1 MTGGD
6 EMKKPAQRLFPNLI
20 LFACACIMIFS
31 LCAHAANPI
40 ITSTYTAD
48 PSPHQWSD
56 GKYYMYCSHD
66 QDADVD
72 WNMVDYHIFSSTDL
86 VNWVD
91 NGIAFKNTDSPFGT
105 GALWAPD
112 CIYRNGVY
120 YLYFPQNSAIGVAT
134 STSPTG
140 PFTNAKK
147 LYQTANSQYTYD
159 PMIFVDDDNQAYLLV
174 SSCMN
179 PDGAF
184 KPVLCKLG
192 ADMISITHDTIL
204 STTGNFH
211 EGPWMFKRNGMYYLT
226 WGGGDC
232 SYSTSTSLLG
242 PYTSKGVIC
251 NQWRDSSG
259 NLIAGAQQHP
269 GIACFS
275 GHWYFASAWG
285 APDNK
290 RRRIFMEYLYFNADG
305 TIKFITPDMQGVVA
319 PGLPFYKVEAENYD
333 TMSGV
338 QPETCGDTNQGYDLG
353 SIGNGG
359 YAVYKNMNFASGANS
374 FQARVASANNGGTIE
389 IRLDSLSGTLAGTC
403 AVPGTGGW
411 QTWATKSCSV
421 SGASG
426 MHSVFLKFTGGS
438 GYLLNLN
445 WFTFVANTTQTVLP
459 KVPALENAAGQRG
472 RKASISLNAG
482 AAAIEYPPSVQLYDV
497 SGKRLFSQGKAAAA
511 GKRAAGLY
519 VSPCAR

>member
-1 MTGGD
+1 M
-6 EMKKPAQRLFPNLI
+6 
-20 LFACACIMIFS
+20 CIRDAFRSIRI
-31 LCAHAANPI
+31 HAANPI

-72 WNMVDYHIFSSTDL
+72 WNMVDYHVFSSTDL

-91 NGIAFKNTDSPFGT
+91 NGIAFKNTDSPFGN
-105 GALWAPD
+105 GAALWAPD
-112 CIYRNGVY
+112 CMYRNGLY
-120 YLYFPQNSAIGVAT
+120 YLYYPQNSVIGVAT

-147 LYQTANSQYTYD
+147 LYQTANSQYSYD

-184 KPVLCKLG
+184 VPVLCKLG
-192 ADMISITHDTIL
+192 ADMKSITQETIL

-211 EGPWMFKRNGMYYLT
+211 EGPWMFKRSGIYYLT

-232 SYSTSTSLLG
+232 SYSTSTNLNG
-242 PYTSKGVIC
+242 PYTSRGVIC
-251 NQWRDSSG
+251 NQWRDSNG
-259 NLIAGAQQHP
+259 NLIAGDQQHP

-290 RRRIFMEYLYFNADG
+290 RRQIFMEYLYFNADG
-305 TIKFITPDMQGVVA
+305 TIKFITPDMKGVVA
-319 PGLPFYKVEAENYD
+319 PGLPYYQVEAENYD

-338 QPETCGDTNQGYDLG
+338 QTETCSDTNQGYDLG

-359 YAVYKNMNFASGANS
+359 FAVYKNMNFGSGAIS
-374 FQARVASANNGGTIE
+374 FQARVASANSGGNIE
-389 IRLDSLSGTLAGTC
+389 IRLDSLSGALAGTC
-403 AVPGTGGW
+403 AVSGTGAW
-411 QTWATKSCSV
+411 QTWTTKSCTVNGV
-421 SGASG
+421 SGA
-426 MHSVFLKFTGGS
+426 HDLYLKFSGGS
-438 GYLLNLN
+438 GYLFNLN
-445 WFTFVANTTQTVLP
+445 WFTFTPSPTQTVSQA
-459 KVPALENAAGQRG
+459 PALKNATGRTGWKALPSLTAGT
-472 RKASISLNAG
+472 
-482 AAAIEYPPSVQLYDV
+482 AAITNRTIESRPSLQLYDV
-497 SGKRLFSQGKAAAA
+497 LGKRLLFQSGASAA
-511 GKRAAGLY
+511 GNRASGVY
-519 VSPCAR
+519 VYPGAR

>member
-1 MTGGD
+1 
-6 EMKKPAQRLFPNLI
+6 MKKSISHLLPDKISSMYVF
-20 LFACACIMIFS
+20 IMLFS
-31 LCAHAANPI
+31 LRLYAANPV

-48 PSPHQWSD
+48 PSPHQWSN

-72 WNMVDYHIFSSTDL
+72 WNMVDYHVFSSTDL
-86 VNWVD
+86 VTWID

-112 CIYRNGVY
+112 CMYRNGQY
-120 YLYFPQNSAIGVAT
+120 YLYYPQNSVIGVAT
-134 STSPTG
+134 SASPTG

-147 LYQTANSQYTYD
+147 LYQTANSQYSYD

-179 PDGAF
+179 PGGAF

-192 ADMISITHDTIL
+192 PDMMSVTQETIL

-211 EGPWMFKRNGMYYLT
+211 EGPWLFKRNGIYYLT

-232 SYSTSTSLLG
+232 SYSTSTSITG

-251 NQWRDSSG
+251 NQWRDANG
-259 NLIAGAQQHP
+259 NLIPGNQQHP

-275 GHWYFASAWG
+275 GQWYFASAWG

-319 PGLPFYKVEAENYD
+319 P
-333 TMSGV
+333 S
-338 QPETCGDTNQGYDLG
+338 
-353 SIGNGG
+353 
-359 YAVYKNMNFASGANS
+359 
-374 FQARVASANNGGTIE
+374 
-389 IRLDSLSGTLAGTC
+389 
-403 AVPGTGGW
+403 
-411 QTWATKSCSV
+411 
-421 SGASG
+421 
-426 MHSVFLKFTGGS
+426 
-438 GYLLNLN
+438 
-445 WFTFVANTTQTVLP
+445 TQTVSP
-459 KVPALENAAGQRG
+459 APVPGNVAGRAG
-472 RKASISLNAG
+472 GTASASVNKG
-482 AAAIEYPPSVQLYDV
+482 AAMIRDGAFSNMSVFPFSAPLYEV
-497 SGKRLFSQGKAAAA
+497 SGKRLFSRTGAPDGGKKAS
-511 GKRAAGLY
+511 GVYLY
-519 VSPCAR
+519 RGAQ

>member
-1 MTGGD
+1 
-6 EMKKPAQRLFPNLI
+6 
-20 LFACACIMIFS
+20 MIFS
-31 LCAHAANPI
+31 LCIYAANPI

-48 PSPHQWSD
+48 PSPHKWSD

-72 WNMVDYHIFSSTDL
+72 WNMVDYHVFSSTDL
-86 VNWVD
+86 VTWVD
-91 NGIAFKNTDSPFGT
+91 NGIAFKNTDSPFST

-112 CIYRNGVY
+112 CMYRNGQY
-120 YLYFPQNSAIGVAT
+120 YLYYPQNSVIGVAT
-134 STSPTG
+134 STSPAG

-147 LYQTANSQYTYD
+147 LYQTANSQYSYD

-179 PDGAF
+179 PGGVF

-192 ADMISITHDTIL
+192 ADMVSITHDTIL

-211 EGPWMFKRNGMYYLT
+211 EGPWLFKRNGTYYLT

-242 PYTSKGVIC
+242 PYASRGVIC
-251 NQWRDSSG
+251 NQWRDANG
-259 NLIAGAQQHP
+259 NLIAAAQQHP

-275 GHWYFASAWG
+275 GQWYFASAWG

-290 RRRIFMEYLYFNADG
+290 RRQIFMEYLYFNADG
-305 TIKFITPDMQGVVA
+305 TIKVITPDMQGVVA
-319 PGLPFYKVEAENYD
+319 PGLPYDKVEAENYD

-338 QPETCGDTNQGYDLG
+338 QPEACSDTNQGYDIG

-359 YAVYKNMNFASGANS
+359 YAVYRNMNFGNGAGS
-374 FQARVASANNGGTIE
+374 FQARAASANSGGTIE
-389 IRLDSLSGTLAGTC
+389 IHLDSLSGILAGTC
-403 AVPGTGGW
+403 AVSGTGGW
-411 QTWATKSCSV
+411 QTWVTKTCTI

-426 MHSVFLKFTGGS
+426 THSVFLKITGSS

-445 WFTFVANTTQTVLP
+445 WFKFTPTTSSTLSTP
-459 KVPALENAAGQRG
+459 PALGNPAGRTG
-472 RKASISLNAG
+472 STASASLNAG
-482 AAAIEYPPSVQLYDV
+482 TSLIVCRVPRPIVFRPFAPLYDV
-497 SGKRLFSQGKAAAA
+497 TGKRLVSRNTAQAA
-511 GKRAAGLY
+511 GVYVYRRAQ
-519 VSPCAR
+519 